1 LLRNTGKSSL
11 RQPQVNLLFGQ
22 TLALF
27 GGAANYLYVDYLL
40 VPLFSPIGPMIVADV
55 LVINLNGHLELLEQ
69 AAASAPRGSDSISLK
84 FSVPS

>member
-1 LLRNTGKSSL
+1 MLRNTGKSSP

-40 VPLFSPIGPMIVADV
+40 VPLFPPIGPMIV
-55 LVINLNGHLELLEQ
+55 LVINLNGHLELLDQ